1 MEKEKKKQK
10 EKKQKINK
18 NGLERKLRK
27 MTMIPVILMGIV
39 VAFLSYRVMISNT
52 QKEVYRNLHNMA
64 EAAELYFDLTY
75 PGDYL
80 AEESAGEV
88 FVSKGGINVTGM
100 GDVLDAYKNET
111 GLEFTLFYKDVRILT
126 TLSDKDGN
134 DIVFTTVNGLVSDA
148 VINHEQEMF
157 YNNIDINGTR
167 YFACYNPIYNSDG
180 SVVGM
185 IFCGK
190 PTKEVEHDSLMALF
204 WIPFITIIMVLI
216 ASWMSLVPARGLV
229 KAIKDEK
236 KFLDEISKGNLNIE
250 IDPSLVKRDDELGE
264 MGRFSRSVQKFIRDM
279 IERDPLTRL
288 YTRRIGASK
297 VDYTQKLLNEA
308 GVKYCVCMGDIDFF
322 KKVNDTYGHDAGDIV
337 LHDVAHIF
345 NENMLGHGFTIRWGG
360 EEFLIIFED
369 ADLEKAYN
377 TLAKIRELVLAHEMT
392 YGDDVIKVTMTFGL
406 IEGDGRN
413 IEDIVKEAD
422 NLLYYGKQNGR
433 NQIVTS
439 REVNKMTYEKELS
452 LIKEKNSDK

>member
-1 MEKEKKKQK
+1 
-10 EKKQKINK
+10 
-18 NGLERKLRK
+18 
-27 MTMIPVILMGIV
+27 
-39 VAFLSYRVMISNT
+39 
-52 QKEVYRNLHNMA
+52 
-64 EAAELYFDLTY
+64 
-75 PGDYL
+75 
-80 AEESAGEV
+80 
-88 FVSKGGINVTGM
+88 
-100 GDVLDAYKNET
+100 
-111 GLEFTLFYKDVRILT
+111 
-126 TLSDKDGN
+126 
-134 DIVFTTVNGLVSDA
+134 
-148 VINHEQEMF
+148 
-157 YNNIDINGTR
+157 
-167 YFACYNPIYNSDG
+167 
-180 SVVGM
+180 
-185 IFCGK
+185 
-190 PTKEVEHDSLMALF
+190 
-204 WIPFITIIMVLI
+204 
-216 ASWMSLVPARGLV
+216 
-229 KAIKDEK
+229 
-236 KFLDEISKGNLNIE
+236 
-250 IDPSLVKRDDELGE
+250 
-264 MGRFSRSVQKFIRDM
+264 M

-377 TLAKIRELVLAHEMT
+377 TLAKIRELVLAHEMP

-439 REVNKMTYEKELS
+439 REVNRMTYEKELS